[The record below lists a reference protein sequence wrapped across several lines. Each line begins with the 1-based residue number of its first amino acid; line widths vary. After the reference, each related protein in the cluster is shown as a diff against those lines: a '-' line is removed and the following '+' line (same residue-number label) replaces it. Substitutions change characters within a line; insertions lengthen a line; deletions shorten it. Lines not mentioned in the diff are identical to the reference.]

1 MVLDP
6 TDFPGVFSPGEM
18 LDTSLCMK
26 SRPGV
31 RTLLLCSQLLQP
43 TMQTWRSQL
52 TSLFIFLSAK
62 MQMLLKMD
70 ECAKLQAH
78 SGKENCQPREWA

>member
-1 MVLDP
+1 MHEV
-6 TDFPGVFSPGEM
+6 
-18 LDTSLCMK
+18 
-26 SRPGV
+26 
-31 RTLLLCSQLLQP
+31 QA
-43 TMQTWRSQL
+43 RSQDTFAL
-52 TSLFIFLSAK
+52 FPVAATHYANLAKSINLSLHFLSAK